1 MFQKDHSRIVQGT
14 GVGSR
19 RAIATG
25 LRGSVE
31 VRDVQ
36 QWVNYGEREGKMAS
50 SGKNHEFSFILVLS
64 KEMF

>member
-1 MFQKDHSRIVQGT
+1 M
-14 GVGSR
+14 GSR

-36 QWVNYGEREGKMAS
+36 KWVNYGEIEDKMAS
-50 SGKNHEFSFILVLS
+50 SGKNHEFSFILILS